1 MNFIN
6 FWFFKQIFY
15 SIKKLFKHKF
25 LWLIIFGIII
35 YFLIQSKCFA
45 VEFDFGSSHYNMT
58 VENPP
63 ASILNYLINNTSYNP
78 EVHDFVIWRNSKYS
92 DTTSNYGYLCIYFE
106 RDNIIKMSFK
116 TIRGNNSIDFV
127 FNNSSHPA
135 VPPTRIIRGLRF
147 NHNGTYTGTG
157 EYNENNYQNMYM
169 KTRSGNNFS
178 IEFLSSIPMYLSQS
192 SDNVLIKS
200 YRRTYAPFI
209 VNDSEN
215 ISNLSFAPNSNLL
228 INTNGMIIRPNLNN
242 FFINYSYGDYDYS
255 FNINQYLLIDDT
267 TSPRTFYFNIPKFEI
282 LKNIIVRPNT
292 SITFTLTCSPD
303 FEDVDTWDLGT
314 YALSITQEQAD
325 IINANTAQQITNN
338 NTTINQQNANN
349 LQNINDSINNSDVEF
364 SDNSLPT
371 DNTEDITAEG
381 INGIF
386 TSIYN
391 AFCTGSA
398 QDIVFP
404 IPFTGKE
411 ITLSPNYVREM
422 LNSSNANWVINFIEV
437 FWWYIIS
444 RFIIK
449 DISKK
454 ITKIKSGNIENIEN
468 NNIKEDM
475 L

>member
-25 LWLIIFGIII
+25 LWLIIFGFII

-45 VEFDFGSSHYNMT
+45 VEFDYGSSHYNMT

-63 ASILNYLINNTSYNP
+63 AKILNYLTNNTSYNP
-78 EVHDFVIWRNSKYS
+78 ENHHFVIWRRLKYPNTAS
-92 DTTSNYGYLCIYFE
+92 SCYTCIYFNNT
-106 RDNIIKMSFK
+106 NIIKMSFK
-116 TIRGNNSIDFV
+116 EIRGDTIRFV

-135 VPPTRIIRGLRF
+135 LPPTSIVRALSF
-147 NHNGTYTGTG
+147 NSDGSYTGSG
-157 EYNENNYQNMYM
+157 VYNENNYQEMYM
-169 KTRSGNNFS
+169 KSHSGNNFT
-178 IEFLSSIPMYLSQS
+178 IEFLSSIPMYLSQN
-192 SDNVLIKS
+192 SDNVLILP
-200 YRRTYAPFI
+200 YHRTYSPFI
-209 VNDSEN
+209 VNDSQYV
-215 ISNLSFAPNSNLL
+215 SDLSFAPNSNLL
-228 INTNGMIIRPNLNN
+228 INTNGMIIPPHIYN

-255 FNINQYLLIDDT
+255 FNINQYLLIDDN

-282 LKNIIVRPNT
+282 LKNIVVRPNT
-292 SITFTLTCSPD
+292 SITFTLTCSPS
-303 FEDVDTWDLGT
+303 FEYEDTWDLGT

-325 IINANTAQQITNN
+325 FINSNISQQITNN
-338 NTTINQQNANN
+338 NADN
-349 LQNINDSINNSDVEF
+349 LQNINDSLNNSDVEF
-364 SDNSLPT
+364 SDSSLPS
-371 DNTEDITAEG
+371 DNTEDITQEG

-386 TSIYN
+386 SNIYN
-391 AFCTGSA
+391 AFCSGSA

-404 IPFTGKE
+404 IPFTEKE
-411 ITLSPNYVREM
+411 ITLSPNYVRQM
-422 LNSSNANWVINFIEV
+422 LSSSNADWIITILET

-468 NNIKEDM
+468 DNIKEEM

>member
-6 FWFFKQIFY
+6 FWFFKQIYYF
-15 SIKKLFKHKF
+15 IKKLFKNKF
-25 LWLIIFGIII
+25 LWLIIFGFII

-45 VEFDFGSSHYNMT
+45 VEFNHGNTKYNMT
-58 VENPP
+58 VQNPP
-63 ASILNYLINNTSYNP
+63 ESILNYLFNNTSYDP
-78 EVHDFVIWRNSKYS
+78 EQHDFIIWHYDTDTSSSKYYQCAYFNKKTGNIFKMYLS
-92 DTTSNYGYLCIYFE
+92 DVY
-106 RDNIIKMSFK
+106 
-116 TIRGNNSIDFV
+116 
-127 FNNSSHPA
+127 SSHLDISFNTANPA
-135 VPPTRIIRGLRF
+135 GSSAIRVLAF
-147 NHNGTYTGTG
+147 NKNGNYTGNG
-157 EYNENNYQNMYM
+157 NRVISKYLECYF
-169 KTRSGNNFS
+169 KSHSGNNFT
-178 IEFLSSIPMYLSQS
+178 IEFLSSCPLYLSS
-192 SDNVLIKS
+192 TSDNVLILS

-228 INTNGMIIRPNLNN
+228 INTNGMVIPSNIYN

-255 FNINQYLLIDDT
+255 FNINQYLLIDDN

-282 LKNIIVRPNT
+282 LKNIIVRPNS
-292 SITFTLTCSPD
+292 SITFSLTCSPS

-314 YALSITQEQAD
+314 YALSINQEQAD
-325 IINANTAQQITNN
+325 IINANTNQQITNN
-338 NTTINQQNANN
+338 NTTTNQQNAEN

-364 SDNSLPT
+364 SGSSLPS
-371 DNTEDITAEG
+371 DSTEDITAEG

-422 LNSSNANWVINFIEV
+422 LNSSNANWVINFIEI

-468 NNIKEDM
+468 DNIKEEM

>member
-25 LWLIIFGIII
+25 LLIIIFGFII

-45 VEFDFGSSHYNMT
+45 VEFDFGSSRYNMT

-63 ASILNYLINNTSYNP
+63 ANILNYLMNNTSYNP
-78 EVHDFVIWRNSKYS
+78 EKHNFVIWRRLKYDS
-92 DTTSNYGYLCIYFE
+92 TSNSCYTCIYFNK
-106 RDNIIKMSFK
+106 DNIIKMSLK
-116 TIRGNNSIDFV
+116 EIRGDNSIRFV
-127 FNNSSHPA
+127 FNNSSAPA
-135 VPPTRIIRGLRF
+135 LPPTNIIRALSFDSAG
-147 NHNGTYTGTG
+147 NYTGTG
-157 EYNENNYQNMYM
+157 YYNETNYQQMYM
-169 KTRSGNNFS
+169 KYRTGNTFT
-178 IEFLSSIPMYLSQS
+178 IEFLASIPMYLSQS
-192 SDNVLIKS
+192 SDNVLILP
-200 YRRTYAPFI
+200 YHRTYSPFI
-209 VNDSEN
+209 VNDSQY
-215 ISNLSFAPNSNLL
+215 ISDLSFAPNSHLL
-228 INTNGMIIRPNLNN
+228 INTNGMIIPPHIYN
-242 FFINYSYGDYDYS
+242 FFINYSYDNYDYS

-292 SITFTLTCSPD
+292 SITFTLTCSPS
-303 FEDVDTWDLGT
+303 FEYENTWDLGT

-325 IINANTAQQITNN
+325 IINANTNQQITNN
-338 NTTINQQNANN
+338 NSTN
-349 LQNINDSINNSDVEF
+349 LQNINDTINNSDVEF
-364 SDNSLPT
+364 SDSSLPS

-404 IPFTGKE
+404 IPFTDKE
-411 ITLSPNYVREM
+411 ISLNANYVRQM
-422 LNSSNANWVINFIEV
+422 LISSNADWIITFIEI
-437 FWWYIIS
+437 FWWYLIS
-444 RFIIK
+444 RFIIT

-468 NNIKEDM
+468 DNIKEEM

>member
-45 VEFDFGSSHYNMT
+45 VEFDYGSSHYNMT

-63 ASILNYLINNTSYNP
+63 ANILNYLINNTSYNP
-78 EVHDFVIWRNSKYS
+78 EKHHFVIWRRLKYS
-92 DTTSNYGYLCIYFE
+92 NTSNSVYTCIYFE
-106 RDNIIKMSFK
+106 RDNIIKMSFSE
-116 TIRGNNSIDFV
+116 IRGDNSIRFV
-127 FNNSSHPA
+127 FNNKNAPA
-135 VPPTRIIRGLRF
+135 LPPTKIIRALAF
-147 NHNGTYTGTG
+147 DNNGTYTGQG
-157 EYNENNYQNMYM
+157 SYYENNYQNLYM

-192 SDNVLIKS
+192 SDNVLILS
-200 YRRTYAPFI
+200 YRRTYSPFI

-215 ISNLSFAPNSNLL
+215 ISNLSFAPNSHLL
-228 INTNGMIIRPNLNN
+228 INLNGMIIPPHIYN

-255 FNINQYLLIDDT
+255 FNINQYLLIDDN

-292 SITFTLTCSPD
+292 SITFTLTCSPS

-325 IINANTAQQITNN
+325 IINANTGQQITNN

-364 SDNSLPT
+364 SDSSLPS
-371 DNTEDITAEG
+371 DNTEDITQEG

-386 TSIYN
+386 SSIYN

-422 LNSSNANWVINFIEV
+422 LNSSDANWVINFIEL

-468 NNIKEDM
+468 DNIKEEM

>member
-45 VEFDFGSSHYNMT
+45 VEFDYGSTTYNMT

-63 ASILNYLINNTSYNP
+63 AKILNYLMNNTSYNP
-78 EVHDFVIWRNSKYS
+78 EKHNFVIWRHLKY
-92 DTTSNYGYLCIYFE
+92 DTTSNKGYTCIYFNK
-106 RDNIIKMSFK
+106 DNIIKMSFQAIYSNY
-116 TIRGNNSIDFV
+116 IRFV
-127 FNNSSHPA
+127 FNNKSAPA
-135 VPPTRIIRGLRF
+135 LPPTNIIRALAF
-147 NHNGTYTGTG
+147 DNNGNYTGTG
-157 EYNENNYQNMYM
+157 VYNENNYQQLYM
-169 KTRSGNNFS
+169 KTRSGNTFTV
-178 IEFLSSIPMYLSQS
+178 EFLSSIPMYLSQN
-192 SDNVLIKS
+192 SDNILILS
-200 YRRTYAPFI
+200 YRRTYEPFI
-209 VNDSEN
+209 VNDSG
-215 ISNLSFAPNSNLL
+215 IPDLSFSPNSHLL
-228 INTNGMIIRPNLNN
+228 INTNGMIIPPHIYK
-242 FFINYSYGDYDYS
+242 FFLNYSYDDNDYS
-255 FNINQYLLIDDT
+255 INITQYLLKQE
-267 TSPRTFYFNIPKFEI
+267 SPNLFYYFRIPKFDI
-282 LKNIIVRPNT
+282 LKNMVVRPNT
-292 SITFTLTCSPD
+292 SITFTLTCSPS
-303 FEDVDTWDLGT
+303 FEEENTWDLGT

-325 IINANTAQQITNN
+325 IINANINQQITNN
-338 NTTINQQNANN
+338 NTTINQQNSEN

-364 SDNSLPT
+364 SDSSLPT

-468 NNIKEDM
+468 DNIKEEM

>member
-6 FWFFKQIFY
+6 CWFFKQIFY

-25 LWLIIFGIII
+25 LWLIIFGFII

-45 VEFDFGSSHYNMT
+45 VEFDYGSSHYNMT

-63 ASILNYLINNTSYNP
+63 AKILNYLTNNTSYNP
-78 EVHDFVIWRNSKYS
+78 ENHHFVIWRRLKYPNTAS
-92 DTTSNYGYLCIYFE
+92 SCYTCIYFNNT
-106 RDNIIKMSFK
+106 NIIKMSFK
-116 TIRGNNSIDFV
+116 EIRGDTIRFV

-135 VPPTRIIRGLRF
+135 LPPTSIVRALSF
-147 NHNGTYTGTG
+147 NSDGSYTGSG
-157 EYNENNYQNMYM
+157 VYNENNYQEMYM
-169 KTRSGNNFS
+169 KSHSGNNFT
-178 IEFLSSIPMYLSQS
+178 IEFLSSIPMYLSQN
-192 SDNVLIKS
+192 SDNVLILP
-200 YRRTYAPFI
+200 YHRTYSPFI
-209 VNDSEN
+209 VNDSQYV
-215 ISNLSFAPNSNLL
+215 SDLSFAPNSNLL
-228 INTNGMIIRPNLNN
+228 INTNGMIIPPHIYN

-255 FNINQYLLIDDT
+255 FNINQYLLIDDN

-282 LKNIIVRPNT
+282 LKNIVVRPNT
-292 SITFTLTCSPD
+292 SITFTLTCSPS
-303 FEDVDTWDLGT
+303 FEYEDTWDLGT

-325 IINANTAQQITNN
+325 FINSNISQQITNN
-338 NTTINQQNANN
+338 NADN
-349 LQNINDSINNSDVEF
+349 LQNINDSLNNSDVEF
-364 SDNSLPT
+364 SDSSLPS
-371 DNTEDITAEG
+371 DNTEDITQEG

-386 TSIYN
+386 SNIYN
-391 AFCTGSA
+391 AFCSGSA

-404 IPFTGKE
+404 IPFTEKE
-411 ITLSPNYVREM
+411 ITLSPNYVRQM
-422 LNSSNANWVINFIEV
+422 LSSSNADWIITILET

-468 NNIKEDM
+468 DNIKEEM

>member
-45 VEFDFGSSHYNMT
+45 VEFNHGNTKYNMT
-58 VENPP
+58 VQDPP
-63 ASILNYLINNTSYNP
+63 ASILNYLFNNTSYDP
-78 EVHDFVIWRNSKYS
+78 EQHDFIIWRYDSSSTSIYYYQCAYFKKNNDTIFKMYLSDVFSSRIQISFNTANPAGTSAIRVLAFNEKGVYTGNGNRVLSKYIEAY
-92 DTTSNYGYLCIYFE
+92 N
-106 RDNIIKMSFK
+106 K
-116 TIRGNNSIDFV
+116 
-127 FNNSSHPA
+127 SH
-135 VPPTRIIRGLRF
+135 
-147 NHNGTYTGTG
+147 
-157 EYNENNYQNMYM
+157 
-169 KTRSGNNFS
+169 SGNNFT
-178 IEFLSSIPMYLSQS
+178 IEFLSSRPLYLSKTS
-192 SDNVLIKS
+192 NEVIILS
-200 YRRTYAPFI
+200 YHRTYSPFI
-209 VNDSEN
+209 VNDSH
-215 ISNLSFAPNSNLL
+215 IPDLSFAPNSHLL
-228 INTNGMIIRPNLNN
+228 INTNGMIIPSNIYN

-255 FNINQYLLIDDT
+255 FNINQYLLIDDN

-282 LKNIIVRPNT
+282 LKNIVVRPNT
-292 SITFTLTCSPD
+292 SISFTLTCTPS
-303 FEDVDTWDLGT
+303 FEYENTWDLGT
-314 YALSITQEQAD
+314 YALSITQEEAD
-325 IINANTAQQITNN
+325 NINSNTGQQITNN
-338 NTTINQQNANN
+338 NADNI
-349 LQNINDSINNSDVEF
+349 QNINDNINNSDVEF
-364 SDNSLPT
+364 SDSSLPS
-371 DNTEDITAEG
+371 DNTEDITQEG

-411 ITLSPNYVREM
+411 ITLSANYVREM

-454 ITKIKSGNIENIEN
+454 ITKIKSGNLENIEN
-468 NNIKEDM
+468 DNIKEEM

>member
-25 LWLIIFGIII
+25 LWLIIFGVII

-45 VEFDFGSSHYNMT
+45 VEFNHGNKKYNMT
-58 VENPP
+58 VQNPP
-63 ASILNYLINNTSYNP
+63 ANILNYLTNNTSYNP
-78 EVHDFVIWRNSKYS
+78 EIHDFIIWRYDSYDDTSKYYQCAYFNKKTGNIFKMYVS
-92 DTTSNYGYLCIYFE
+92 DVYPSRLEI
-106 RDNIIKMSFK
+106 SFN
-116 TIRGNNSIDFV
+116 TANPAG
-127 FNNSSHPA
+127 SSA
-135 VPPTRIIRGLRF
+135 VRVLAF
-147 NHNGTYTGTG
+147 YKNGTYSGNGTRVSTNYINA
-157 EYNENNYQNMYM
+157 YN
-169 KTRSGNNFS
+169 KSHSGNNFT
-178 IEFLSSIPMYLSQS
+178 IDFLSSRPLYLSKD
-192 SDNVLIKS
+192 SDNVLILP
-200 YRRTYAPFI
+200 YHRTYAPFI

-215 ISNLSFAPNSNLL
+215 ISNLSFAPNSHLL
-228 INTNGMIIRPNLNN
+228 INTNGMIIPPHIYN

-255 FNINQYLLIDDT
+255 FNINQYLLIDDN

-292 SITFTLTCSPD
+292 SITFTLTCSPS
-303 FEDVDTWDLGT
+303 FEDVDSWDLGT

-325 IINANTAQQITNN
+325 IINSNTNQQITNN

-349 LQNINDSINNSDVEF
+349 LQNINDSINNSDVDF
-364 SDNSLPT
+364 SNDSLPT
-371 DNTEDITAEG
+371 DSTEDITAEG

-422 LNSSNANWVINFIEV
+422 LNSSNANWVINFIEI

-468 NNIKEDM
+468 DNIKEEM

>member
-25 LWLIIFGIII
+25 LWLIIFGFII

-45 VEFDFGSSHYNMT
+45 VEFDYGSSHYNMT

-63 ASILNYLINNTSYNP
+63 ANILNYLMNNTSYNP
-78 EVHDFVIWRNSKYS
+78 EKHHFVIWRRLKYS
-92 DTTSNYGYLCIYFE
+92 STSNSCYTCIYF
-106 RDNIIKMSFK
+106 DNANIFHMSFSD
-116 TIRGNNSIDFV
+116 IRGDNSIRFV
-127 FNNSSHPA
+127 FNNKNAPA
-135 VPPTRIIRGLRF
+135 LPPTSIIRALSF
-147 NHNGTYTGTG
+147 DSNGSYTGTG
-157 EYNENNYQNMYM
+157 YYNQNNYQEMYM
-169 KTRSGNNFS
+169 KTRSGNNFT
-178 IEFLSSIPMYLSQS
+178 IEFLSSINMYLSQA
-192 SDNVLIKS
+192 SDKVLIGP
-200 YRRTYAPFI
+200 YQRTYAPFI

-215 ISNLSFAPNSNLL
+215 ISNLSFAPNSHLL
-228 INTNGMIIRPNLNN
+228 INTNGMVIPPHIYN

-255 FNINQYLLIDDT
+255 FNINQYLLIDDN

-282 LKNIIVRPNT
+282 LKNITVRPNT
-292 SITFTLTCSPD
+292 SIAFTLTCSPS
-303 FEDVDTWDLGT
+303 FEDVNTWDLGT

-325 IINANTAQQITNN
+325 IINANTNQQITNN
-338 NTTINQQNANN
+338 NADNI
-349 LQNINDSINNSDVEF
+349 QNINDSINNSDVDF
-364 SDNSLPT
+364 SDSSLPS
-371 DNTEDITAEG
+371 DNTEDITQEG

-391 AFCTGSA
+391 AFCTGSP

-411 ITLSPNYVREM
+411 ITLSPNYVRQM
-422 LNSSNANWVINFIEV
+422 LSSSNAEWVINFIEI

-468 NNIKEDM
+468 DNIKEEM

>member
-25 LWLIIFGIII
+25 FWLIIFGIII

-45 VEFDFGSSHYNMT
+45 VEFDYGTSHYNMT

-63 ASILNYLINNTSYNP
+63 ASILNYLTNNTSYNP
-78 EVHDFVIWRNSKYS
+78 EIHNFVIWRRLNYS
-92 DTTSNYGYLCIYFE
+92 SNDDNVYTCIYFE
-106 RDNIIKMSFK
+106 KSNIIKMSFSQ
-116 TIRGNNSIDFV
+116 IRGNNIIRFV
-127 FNNSSHPA
+127 FNNSSAPSL
-135 VPPTRIIRGLRF
+135 PPTRIIRSLAF
-147 NHNGTYTGTG
+147 NNNGSYTGKG
-157 EYNENNYQNMYM
+157 YYNPNNYQELYM
-169 KTRSGNNFS
+169 KTRSGNSFS

-192 SDNVLIKS
+192 SDNVLILP
-200 YRRTYAPFI
+200 YHRTYSPFI
-209 VNDSEN
+209 VNDSQYV
-215 ISNLSFAPNSNLL
+215 SDLSFAPNSHLL
-228 INTNGMIIRPNLNN
+228 INTNGMIIPSNIYN

-255 FNINQYLLIDDT
+255 FNINQYLLIDDN
-267 TSPRTFYFNIPKFEI
+267 TSPRSFYFNIPKYEI
-282 LKNIIVRPNT
+282 LKNIVVRPNT
-292 SITFTLTCSPD
+292 SISFTLTCSPS
-303 FEDVDTWDLGT
+303 FEYENTWDLGT

-325 IINANTAQQITNN
+325 IINSNTGQQITNN
-338 NTTINQQNANN
+338 NNDNI
-349 LQNINDSINNSDVEF
+349 QNINDSINNSDVEF
-364 SDNSLPT
+364 SDSSLPT

-404 IPFTGKE
+404 IPFTEKE
-411 ITLSPNYVREM
+411 ITLSPNYIRQM
-422 LNSSNANWVINFIEV
+422 LSSSNAEWVINFIEI

-468 NNIKEDM
+468 DNIKEEM